1 MYLANKTR
9 ICRVHIIILINMEI
23 GCELSEKQLET
34 KNVNRLYASSR
45 CIFYRCSWLCYTDWR
60 RYLL

>member
-1 MYLANKTR
+1 MVLGY
-9 ICRVHIIILINMEI
+9 
-23 GCELSEKQLET
+23 ELDEKQLKT
-34 KNVNRLYASSR
+34 KSVNSLYALYR